1 MAKTKTFGE
10 EFEPVNLGTGETP
23 PTLTEHKPAEAPTP
37 ATAIPGAPV
46 GYDPLLA
53 QMFLDNQK
61 ASLLLMQEHLKQRA
75 ADAESRLELERKA
88 ALYQKTCAERTQ
100 DEANRRY
107 AADIEVGC
115 PRYRVSIPGDRNSTI
130 PVVIPARTP
139 EEAWGKYMGLCG
151 VRATEHE
158 WHAQL
163 VEG

>member
-23 PTLTEHKPAEAPTP
+23 PTLTEHKPAEAPAPTMQSMP
-37 ATAIPGAPV
+37 A
-46 GYDPLLA
+46 GYDPVLA
-53 QMFLDNQK
+53 QLFVENQK
-61 ASLLLMQEHLKQRA
+61 ATFLLIQEDMKRRA
-75 ADAESRLELERKA
+75 AEAESRMEADRLRD
-88 ALYQKTCAERTQ
+88 LYQKTCAERTQ

-107 AADIEVGC
+107 AADIEAGC
-115 PRYRVSIPGDRNSTI
+115 PRYRVSIPGDKNSTI

-158 WHAQL
+158 WLAQI